1 MRVADLDVLYTEMQE
16 ELNEMTIGDEFKA
29 GFMYAMGIVKR
40 ERGIKIPKAK
50 PEDLP
55 HISIVPFAES
65 KEQE

>member
-1 MRVADLDVLYTEMQE
+1 MRVADLDELYKVMQE
-16 ELNEMTIGDEFKA
+16 ELNEMAIGDEFKA
-29 GFMYAMGIVKR
+29 GFLYAMSIVKR

-55 HISIVPFAES
+55 HISVVPFVES

>member
-1 MRVADLDVLYTEMQE
+1 MRVADLDVLYKEMQE

-50 PEDLP
+50 PDGTRIRSTTPELRID
-55 HISIVPFAES
+55 V
-65 KEQE
+65 